1 MLIIFDDQEEL
12 NIPVQN
18 LLTEAGDNLI
28 TESGDNL
35 IVNIQ
40 VD

>member
-1 MLIIFDDQEEL
+1 MLIIFDDQDEL
-12 NIPVQN
+12 NLPVEN
-18 LLTEAGDNLI
+18 LLTEAGDTLI
-28 TESGDNL
+28 TEAGDTL